1 MRYFIFTLAL
11 FLTPPAFAQSS
22 LQPVPTLSESSLEI
36 AEGSEPT
43 AQDEGYQSPIDV
55 LTEKYK
61 ETGRAEVL
69 EQSGRIVYP
78 FGHKQ
83 PVLRCSQLRA
93 CAIKLQQGEQVISA
107 VPGDPI
113 RWSIKKTE
121 MGPQSSI
128 PILVVKPKAEDITS
142 NLIVTTDK
150 RMYHLTLDSP
160 PTEQGSETNP
170 MADYTREVAYYY
182 PDEQIEQERTRV
194 QQVQQ
199 QQASEIP
206 LGPNISLTDI
216 DMGWRFNK
224 GEHFPWRPLGVFA
237 AGDKLFIQMPPSA
250 TTAPT
255 LYARGP
261 GGELRIINY
270 SLVNGHYVA
279 PLSFE
284 EATLMMGVDKKSGFF
299 GLGGKE
305 RTRQTLRI
313 WKEK

>member
-1 MRYFIFTLAL
+1 MRYFILTLAL
-11 FLTPPAFAQSS
+11 FLTAPAFAQSS

-36 AEGSEPT
+36 AKGSEPT
-43 AQDEGYQSPIDV
+43 AQDEAYQSPIDE
-55 LTEKYK
+55 LIQKYK

-69 EQSGRIVYP
+69 EQPGRIVYP

-83 PVLRCSQLRA
+83 PLIRCAVMRA

-107 VPGDPI
+107 IPGDPV
-113 RWSIKKTE
+113 RWSVKQTY

-128 PILVVKPKAEDITS
+128 AVLVVKPKAEDITT
-142 NLIVTTDK
+142 NMIVTTTDHI
-150 RMYHLTLDSP
+150 YHFKMDSP
-160 PTEQGSETNP
+160 PAEEGSDTNP
-170 MADYTREVAYYY
+170 LGFYTWEISFYY
-182 PDEQIEQERTRV
+182 PDERIKKAQAQA

-224 GEHFPWRPLGVFA
+224 GEDFPWRPGGVFA

-284 EATLMMGVDKKSGFF
+284 EATLMMGVDKRTGFL